1 MEHLSKKKGRIVMKK
16 QKANTKSI
24 GIKKA
29 IAAAAKMAT
38 SANVNSTCMLFAYQ
52 PKLPRGAEKL
62 RKF

>member
-1 MEHLSKKKGRIVMKK
+1 MKN
-16 QKANTKSI
+16 QKATTKTI

-52 PKLPRGAEKL
+52 PKLPQNAKKL